1 MDNPKRPLFISLA
14 GFTYSRGGVYLN
26 SNNRIC
32 IEKDRYFEIPN
43 GFWRILFRL
52 ISKIRLLASEAS
64 NIVVLSPSHLL
75 VPLIKITTGKQIILD
90 AGWSL
95 TEAEITRWRGIKNF
109 PRILKCVAID
119 FMAFQIASKILVE
132 SNHQKTYIA
141 SKFFVRNRKIFV
153 LFTGINEAN
162 FGVQSQKPFE
172 ILGPMEDKKV
182 PIVLFRGS
190 YTKEAGIELL
200 AAVSKRMETNDIQFV
215 VSCRNIPKEIIFAKN
230 TVLISRKISNNE
242 MKYLYENAT
251 VCIGQISD
259 RPRLKNTIPHKAF
272 EAAFFRKPYLS
283 ADASGIRE
291 LLPSNNQCFYLSDI
305 SIVGLEKAIIEITEN
320 VTLQKNLTSNISK
333 RYEAVATQEILSERF
348 FTLISD

>member
-1 MDNPKRPLFISLA
+1 MDNQKGTFFLSLA

-26 SNNRIC
+26 SKNRIC
-32 IEKDRYFEIPN
+32 TEKDRYLEIPN
-43 GFWRILFRL
+43 GFWRNIFRL
-52 ISKIRLLASEAS
+52 IEKIKLLASDAS

-75 VPLIKITTGKQIILD
+75 VPFIKITTGKRIILD

-95 TEAEITRWRGIKNF
+95 TEAEITRWQGIRNF
-109 PRILKCVAID
+109 PRILKCIAID
-119 FMAFQIASKILVE
+119 FIAFQLATKIFVE
-132 SNHQKTYIA
+132 SNQQKIYIA

-162 FGVQSQKPFE
+162 FAALSQKPIE
-172 ILGPMEDKKV
+172 ITGPIEDRIV

-190 YTKEAGIELL
+190 YTKEAGLELL
-200 AAVSKRMETNDIQFV
+200 AEVSKRMETNNIQFV
-215 VSCRNIPKEIIFAKN
+215 ISCRDIPKEITFAKN
-230 TVLISRKISNNE
+230 TALISRNISNNE
-242 MKYLYENAT
+242 MKYLYENAA

-272 EAAFFRKPYLS
+272 EAAFFRKPYLT

-291 LLPSNNQCFYLSDI
+291 LFPSNNQCFYLSEI
-305 SIVGLEKAIIEITEN
+305 TIASLEKAIIEIIGN
-320 VTLQKNLTSNISK
+320 VTLQKNLSSSISK

>member
-1 MDNPKRPLFISLA
+1 MDLDRRVVFFSLMNSN
-14 GFTYSRGGVYLN
+14 YSRSGVYLN
-26 SNNRIC
+26 FNKFREQSEFFHLSPSINVQT
-32 IEKDRYFEIPN
+32 
-43 GFWRILFRL
+43 ILKLRKSLFDLR
-52 ISKIRLLASEAS
+52 SK
-64 NIVVLSPSHLL
+64 NQKIVVMSPSHLL
-75 VPLIKITTGKQIILD
+75 VPIIRLFTNKSITLD

-95 TEAEITRWRGIKNF
+95 TEGALARWSGIRSVPNIFKS
-109 PRILKCVAID
+109 IIID
-119 FMAFQIASKILVE
+119 GLAFHLASKIIVE
-132 SNHQKTYIA
+132 SNHQRLFL
-141 SKFFVRNRKIFV
+141 SKYFLVRKKKIFV
-153 LFTGINEAN
+153 LFTGVDETN
-162 FGVQSQKPFE
+162 FRDVSETPIEFLDFCSDE
-172 ILGPMEDKKV
+172 RF

-190 YTKEAGIELL
+190 YTKEAGLELL
-200 AAVSKRMETNDIQFV
+200 AAVSKRMETINLRFV
-215 VSCRNIPKEIIFAKN
+215 ISCRDIPKEIVFARN

-291 LLPSNNQCFYLSDI
+291 FLPSNDQCFYLGEK

-320 VTLQKNLTSNISK
+320 VTLQKNLTSSISK

>member
-1 MDNPKRPLFISLA
+1 MENQKGTLFLSLTA
-14 GFTYSRGGVYLN
+14 STYSRGGVYLN
-26 SNNRIC
+26 SKNRIC
-32 IEKDRYFEIPN
+32 IENDRYFEIPN
-43 GFWRILFRL
+43 GFRRNIFRL
-52 ISKIRLLASEAS
+52 ISKLRLLASEAS

-75 VPLIKITTGKQIILD
+75 VPLIKITTGKKIILD

-95 TEAEITRWRGIKNF
+95 TEAEITRWQGIRNF
-109 PRILKCVAID
+109 PRILKCIAID
-119 FMAFQIASKILVE
+119 FIAFHLATKIFVE
-132 SNHQKTYIA
+132 SNQQKTYIA

-162 FGVQSQKPFE
+162 FAELSQKPIE
-172 ILGPMEDKKV
+172 ITGRIEDKIV

-190 YTKEAGIELL
+190 YTKEAGLELL
-200 AAVSKRMETNDIQFV
+200 AEVSKRMETNDIQFV
-215 VSCRNIPKEIIFAKN
+215 ISCRDIPKEITFAKN
-230 TVLISRKISNNE
+230 TVLISRIISNNE
-242 MKYLYENAT
+242 MKYLYEKAT

-283 ADASGIRE
+283 ADATGIRE
-291 LLPSNNQCFYLSDI
+291 LFPSNNQCFYLGEI

-320 VTLQKNLTSNISK
+320 VTLQKNLISNISK